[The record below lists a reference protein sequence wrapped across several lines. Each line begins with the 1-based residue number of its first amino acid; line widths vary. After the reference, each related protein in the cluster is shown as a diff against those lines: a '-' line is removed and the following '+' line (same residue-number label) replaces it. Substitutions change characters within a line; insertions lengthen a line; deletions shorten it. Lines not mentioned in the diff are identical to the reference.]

1 MAELEA
7 QKTKPQRKWVFGD
20 TYECILSKSPG
31 YIVGNRYTCYKNEDG
46 FPALRGEDGFEDL
59 CVMLV
64 SGFKRV
70 GQ

>member
-1 MAELEA
+1 MAKLEA
-7 QKTKPQRKWVFGD
+7 QNTKLQRKWVIGD

-31 YIVGNRYTCYKNEDG
+31 YIVGNSYTCYKNEDG
-46 FPALRGEDGFEDL
+46 FPTLLGEDGFEDL

-70 GQ
+70 DK